1 MKGETGGRTREA
13 QLTKRVCSG
22 LETKRAGQPKW
33 LRYLWILA
41 RGREA
46 QAQPLGEM
54 VYGRGQAEKGEE
66 TQVLS
71 AAGRTGQPAGMA
83 GEALG
88 FGRSKLGRLCR
99 FIILGTKGH
108 TSKIVKIQVGGWQTL
123 GQTFVIQPSH

>member
-1 MKGETGGRTREA
+1 M
-13 QLTKRVCSG
+13 QPTKRVCSG

-46 QAQPLGEM
+46 QAQPLGEK

-71 AAGRTGQPAGMA
+71 AAGRTGQRAGTA
-83 GEALG
+83 
-88 FGRSKLGRLCR
+88 
-99 FIILGTKGH
+99 
-108 TSKIVKIQVGGWQTL
+108 VGGSGFREKRV
-123 GQTFVIQPSH
+123 GQVM